1 MVDRL
6 VFSSTLEAGLQA
18 VLPPA
23 TRALKVSVVEG
34 LRVLDFRHLA
44 GGAAAVDEVLSANH
58 LTALPTPGT
67 CLSDDP
73 WQVWI
78 GPAQSLLLTAK
89 GWVADDVLA
98 ALRPGCSSL
107 ACVVDQSAGWLV
119 FELLGPGVDE
129 LLPRLFEAGSI
140 PWHAGQ
146 GARARFMDISAVVM
160 RVRPDRVLLA
170 VERPHASYA
179 AQWIGHAWRA
189 TPGSMPTPAADCATS
204 DRLRA

>member
-18 VLPPA
+18 ALPPA
-23 TRALKVSVVEG
+23 TRALKVSVAEG
-34 LRVLDFRHLA
+34 QRVLVLRHLT
-44 GGAAAVDEVLSANH
+44 GGAAAVDEVLAANH
-58 LTALPTPGT
+58 LAPLPMQGT
-67 CLSDDP
+67 CLGNDP
-73 WQVWI
+73 WLMRI
-78 GPAQSLLLTAK
+78 GPTEGLLLTTNTRI
-89 GWVADDVLA
+89 ADDVLA

-107 ACVVDQSAGWLV
+107 ACVLDQSAGWLV

-129 LLPRLFEAGSI
+129 LLPRLFDAGSI